1 MPTVKPHIP
10 AFTASRGTWRLHGT
24 TSTGRYTCT
33 DEYRLIGTDEFLQID
48 RNKLHEMVEQGKITK
63 LEGNIDEYI

>member
-1 MPTVKPHIP
+1 MKTVKPHIP

-33 DEYRLIGTDEFLQID
+33 DEYRLIGTDTFMEVD
-48 RNKLHEMVEQGKITK
+48 RDKLHEMAEQGKVAVLTGR
-63 LEGNIDEYI
+63 LDEYF